1 MSGDVDKDL
10 VSYLA
15 EVARLKLSKEE
26 VEKFSEQLKAI
37 IEAFEELDEVDTE
50 NVAPSFHPLELSDI
64 VREDLVEKWHW
75 DPLSNTKHKEG
86 KYFKGPK
93 II

>member
-1 MSGDVDKDL
+1 MSSDVDQGL
-10 VSYLA
+10 VDYLA
-15 EVARLKLSKEE
+15 DIARLKLSKEE
-26 VEKFSEQLKAI
+26 VKKFSEQLKAI
-37 IEAFEELDEVDTE
+37 IEAFKELDEVDTD
-50 NVAPSFHPLELSDI
+50 NVAPSFHPLEISDV
-64 VREDLVEKWHW
+64 VREDLVEKWEW